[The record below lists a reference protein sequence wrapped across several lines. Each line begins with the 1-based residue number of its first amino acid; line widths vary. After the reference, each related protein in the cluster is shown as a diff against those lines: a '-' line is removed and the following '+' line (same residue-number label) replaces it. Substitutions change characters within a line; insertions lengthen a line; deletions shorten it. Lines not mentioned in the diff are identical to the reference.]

1 MPFQCQSRRI
11 PASKDIRSRP
21 IPNKNLPM
29 KNNHIPFAAGVVGWI
44 LGLFVILGLAWPL
57 TSPDTVSTAVMWA
70 IGYWWAAYSFGL
82 VLLVITALIKKAPLQ
97 PSLLGYIVPVAVM
110 AALALACLWIYPN
123 SGFREELMSYMPVA
137 VVFYL
142 LSLLWVTLRKPTET
156 KGDLLRT
163 VVPPLFGGIMI
174 LALVA
179 VPVFT
184 SNAFIYR
191 NAFAFDVLEVKHPE
205 KSMVAKCLLVIHK
218 PGDYEFRA
226 PSFYY
231 FDMMDPDTAD
241 GTNAPTSTIN
251 WGEAGKPA
259 AGATGK
265 FPLEI
270 HWNNIPA
277 IAKADLEAMMADA
290 LPILL
295 EARSAAQPE
304 QILYTVSAEGAEQE
318 SAGQ

>member
-1 MPFQCQSRRI
+1 
-11 PASKDIRSRP
+11 
-21 IPNKNLPM
+21 M
-29 KNNHIPFAAGVVGWI
+29 KKNHIPFGAGVIGWI
-44 LGLFVILGLAWPL
+44 LGLLVLLGLSWPL

-70 IGYWWAAYSFGL
+70 IGYWWAAYAFGL
-82 VLLVITALIKKAPLQ
+82 VVLIVTAVIKKIPLQ

-110 AALALACLWIYPN
+110 AVLAMACLWIYPN
-123 SGFREELMSYMPVA
+123 SGFREELLSYMPVA
-137 VVFYL
+137 VVFYV
-142 LSLLWVTLRKPTET
+142 LSLLWVMLRKQGES
-156 KGDLLRT
+156 KGDVLRT

-179 VPVFT
+179 IPVFT

-191 NAFAFDVLEVKHPE
+191 KAFTFDVLEVKHPE
-205 KSMVAKCLLVIHK
+205 KSMIAKCVLHIHK

-231 FDMMDPDTAD
+231 FDMMEPEETTGD
-241 GTNAPTSTIN
+241 NAPSSTIT
-251 WGEAGKPA
+251 WGQAGKPA
-259 AGATGK
+259 AGATGT

-270 HWNNIPA
+270 HWSNIPA
-277 IAKADLEAMMADA
+277 YAKEDLQALMSDA

-304 QILYTVSAEGAEQE
+304 QILYTVSTEE
-318 SAGQ
+318 SERTNPDE

>member
-1 MPFQCQSRRI
+1 M
-11 PASKDIRSRP
+11 
-21 IPNKNLPM
+21 NK
-29 KNNHIPFAAGVVGWI
+29 NHIPFGAGVVGWI
-44 LGLFVILGLAWPL
+44 IGLLVLLGLSWPL
-57 TSPDTVSTAVMWA
+57 TSPATVSTAVMWA
-70 IGYWWAAYSFGL
+70 IGYWWAAYAFGL
-82 VLLVITALIKKAPLQ
+82 VVLVVAGLTKKIPLQ

-123 SGFREELMSYMPVA
+123 SGFREELLSYMPVA
-137 VVFYL
+137 VVFYV
-142 LSLLWVTLRKPTET
+142 LSLLWVALRKQSEA

-174 LALVA
+174 LALV
-179 VPVFT
+179 VIPVFT

-191 NAFAFDVLEVKHPE
+191 KAFTLDVLEVKHPE
-205 KSMVAKCLLVIHK
+205 KSMVAKCVLDIRK

-231 FDMMDPDTAD
+231 FDMMDPET
-241 GTNAPTSTIN
+241 TKSENAPSSTIN

-270 HWNNIPA
+270 QWNNIPA
-277 IAKADLEAMMADA
+277 IAKEDLEAMMNDA

-295 EARSAAQPE
+295 EARSATQPD
-304 QILYTVSAEGAEQE
+304 QILYTVSDVDAEQ
-318 SAGQ
+318 QNNHK